1 MDDERS
7 YPFRTTICSTKMR
20 EIQRNHA
27 GSNFGVSGGRRLQNS
42 WAQGIERHQI
52 ICLGDISGRFPVGQD
67 FGRQIE
73 FDLEH
78 PVVSGETDTA
88 LSVVKTTS
96 FVWKGDAHQR
106 PPSSCQRSPVLL
118 FGWGSGLARV
128 DDCFWLA
135 RELRRADLALTP
147 LRDMA
152 ETMGEAS
159 RFMSELA
166 FD

>member
-1 MDDERS
+1 
-7 YPFRTTICSTKMR
+7 MR

-52 ICLGDISGRFPVGQD
+52 ICLGDISGRLPVGQD

-78 PVVSGETDTA
+78 TVVSGETDTA

-96 FVWKGDAHQR
+96 FVWKGDTHQR
-106 PPSSCQRSPVLL
+106 PPSSCQRSPALL

-128 DDCFWLA
+128 DDCFRLA
-135 RELRRADLALTP
+135 RGRRKADLVLTP
-147 LRDMA
+147 LRDTA
-152 ETMGEAS
+152 KRRDEAA

-166 FD
+166 PD